1 MSLLRQYRHLRPSG
15 IIPFVCSSPVAG
27 SGGNRGR
34 PGRALVLQPHDA
46 VVLGEDLDRH
56 LPRALRLVRLADPS
70 DVARVEIP
78 FRAGRL
84 SFVVGL
90 MGFSAIISASW
101 GDYPDLSVWLLEPDF
116 SEPPPHMALAYPH
129 IDAVLRELP

>member
-1 MSLLRQYRHLRPSG
+1 MSLLRQYRHVRPSG
-15 IIPFVCSSPVAG
+15 IIPFACASRVNGSSG
-27 SGGNRGR
+27 KWSR
-34 PGRALVLQPHDA
+34 PGCALILQPHDA
-46 VVLGEDLDRH
+46 AVFGEDLARH
-56 LPRALRLVRLADPS
+56 LPRSLHLFRLTDPS
-70 DVARVEIP
+70 ASARVEIP

-84 SFVVGL
+84 SFLVGL
-90 MGFSAIISASW
+90 QGFSAIISASW

>member
-1 MSLLRQYRHLRPSG
+1 MSLLLRYRHVRPSG
-15 IIPFVCSSPVAG
+15 IIPFASASPVAG
-27 SGGNRGR
+27 SGGKRSR

-46 VVLGEDLDRH
+46 VVFGEDLHRH
-56 LPRALRLVRLADPS
+56 LPRALQLVRLSDPS
-70 DVARVEIP
+70 ASARVEIP

-101 GDYPDLSVWLLEPDF
+101 GDHPDLSVWLLEPDF
-116 SEPPPHMALAYPH
+116 SEPPPHVGLAYPH
-129 IDAVLRELP
+129 IDSVLRELP